1 MSDSKSGVRAVREL
15 PRLDFSRIRTSL
27 PIPNLI
33 EVQKKS
39 YDRFLQMDKLPSE
52 REDNGLQAVFSSVF
66 PIQDFRGLSQLEFVD
81 YSIGN
86 WECKCGHLRG
96 LHHLR
101 ATCRNCGASVVTNPY
116 RTGDVICPKCGT
128 FNRNTPTFC
137 NKCGDPVSLQLKYD
151 VNECQE
157 RGMTYAAPLR
167 VTIRLTTYDKDPDTG
182 AKTVRDIKEQEVY
195 FGDIPLM
202 TDNGTFIIN
211 GTERVIVSQ
220 LHRSPGVFYETANNR
235 TYFLGKIIPYRGS
248 WVEFEYDTKNLLYVR
263 IDRKR
268 KFLGSIFLR
277 ALGMKTNEEVLRS
290 FYGVDRVSLRGG
302 ELWWGVSD
310 GIVDRKF
317 SHEIRHPRSDEVL
330 VPAHKRVTEAAYKEM
345 VKARVAQ
352 VKAEPADLEGAFTVA
367 DVVNKETGEV
377 LVESNKPIPAELWA
391 KLGEAGVSELDVFFP
406 ERDEVGSILS
416 KTLDKDTQHSPRE
429 ALIEIY
435 RKLRPGDP
443 PTLETA
449 TALFQGMFFDPRKYD
464 FSKVGRLKFNTK
476 LGLET
481 PLERRTLD
489 VADFISSIKYLLK
502 LRRNIGTVDD
512 IDHLGNRRVR
522 AVGELLENQF
532 RIGLVR
538 MERAIKEKMSVYQ
551 EMSTAMPHDLVNAKP
566 VMAAIREFFGSSQL
580 SQFMDQTNP
589 LSEVTHKRRLSAL
602 GPGGLSRERA
612 GFEVRDVHPTHYGR
626 ICPIETPEGPN
637 IGLISSLSCYARINE
652 FGFIESPY
660 RKVKDGRVI
669 DYVRVLNAGD
679 SDLKA
684 GEIAELEKVDEANAD
699 LKRNRVTFDP
709 FCFYLSAWEE
719 DRYVVAQANAPLDE
733 RGRITSELV
742 NCRQAGNFVLKSRTE
757 VDYIDVSPKQLVSVA
772 ASLVPFLENDDANRA
787 LMGANM
793 QRQAV
798 PLIRAETPLVG
809 TGIERVTARDSGA
822 VVLCKR
828 DGIVDQVD
836 SERIIVRVE
845 SDQSGV
851 LSREVGADIY
861 QLIKFRRSNQNT
873 CMNQKP
879 LVRVGDRVKQGQVL
893 ADGPCTDRGELALGR
908 NVLVAFLP
916 WRGYNFEDAI
926 VVSEKLVKEDYY
938 TSVHIEEL
946 EIEARDTKL
955 GPEEV
960 TRDIPNISEGF
971 LKNLDEAGIIRIG
984 ATVHPGDILVGKV
997 TPKGE
1002 TTLTPEEKLLRAIF
1016 GEKAGDVRDA
1026 SLYCPPGI
1034 EGTIVDVKVFC
1045 RKGAEK
1051 DERHKAIEAAQVA
1064 KLERNLADEIR
1075 ILTDE
1080 RLKRL
1085 TELAGGRKLAA
1096 DLHDEK
1102 TNKRLLTKG
1111 TTLTRELLEKIS
1123 TRNLKRMRLA
1133 ERDPMLIEKIDE
1145 IEEMTSR
1152 QIEVLRKIT
1161 EERVE
1166 KLKKGD
1172 ELPPGVIKLVKVF
1185 VAMKRKMSVGDKMA
1199 GRHGNKGVI
1208 ATIVPE
1214 EDMPYLP
1221 DGTPVEIVLNP
1232 LGVPSRMN
1240 VGQILETHLGW
1251 AAEELGRAVARLL
1264 EDGARAEALRRWLK
1278 EVFGPT
1284 PVWHSLAELSDEELL
1299 DLAQRFRGG
1308 INFASPVF
1316 DGAREGEI
1324 RHLLEIAG
1332 LPASGKTVLRDGLSG
1347 EPFAE
1352 PVTVG
1357 YIYMLKLAHLVDDKI
1372 HARSIGP
1379 YSLITQQPLGGKA
1392 QFGGQRFGEMEVWAL
1407 EAYGAAHTLQEL
1419 LTCKSDDVYGRA
1431 KMYEAIVKGEPG
1443 IEPGVPESFN
1453 VLVRELQSLCLDVEL
1468 MKRQK
1473 PQEPAAD

>member
-1 MSDSKSGVRAVREL
+1 MSNSNRHVRERQ
-15 PRLDFSRIRTSL
+15 RLDFAKIQGAIQ
-27 PIPNLI
+27 IPNLI

-39 YDRFLQMDKLPSE
+39 YQRFLQMDLLPSE
-52 REDNGLQAVFSSVF
+52 REDGGLQSVFTSVF
-66 PIQDFRGLSQLEFVD
+66 PIKDFREMSQLEFVD

-86 WECKCGHLRG
+86 WECKCGNLKG

-116 RTGDVICPKCGT
+116 QTGDVICTKCGT
-128 FNRNTPTFC
+128 FNKNTPTFC
-137 NKCGDPVSLQLKYD
+137 NKCGDPVAMQLKYD

-157 RGMTYAAPLR
+157 RGMTYSAPLK
-167 VTIRLTTYDKDPDTG
+167 VTIRLTIYDKDPDTG
-182 AKTVRDIKEQEVY
+182 AKTIRDIKEQEVFY
-195 FGDIPLM
+195 GDIPLM
-202 TDNGTFIIN
+202 TENGTFIIN

-220 LHRSPGVFYETANNR
+220 LHRSPGVFFESANNR
-235 TYFLGKIIPYRGS
+235 SYFLGKIIPYRGS
-248 WVEFEYDTKNLLYVR
+248 WVEFEYDTKNILYVR

-277 ALGMKTNEEVLRS
+277 ALGMKSNEDILRT
-290 FYGVDRVSLRGG
+290 FYQVERISLHDK
-302 ELWWGVSD
+302 ELHWNISP
-310 GIVDRKF
+310 GIVDRKLT
-317 SHEIRHPRSDEVL
+317 HEIRNPRSEEVI
-330 VPAHKRVTEAAYKEM
+330 VGAHKRITENLFKELI
-345 VKARVAQ
+345 KARISQ
-352 VKAEPADLEGAFTVA
+352 VRAALADLEGAFSVA
-367 DVVNKETGEV
+367 DVVNRQTGEV
-377 LVESNKPIPAELWA
+377 LLEANKPLTADLWQSFAES
-391 KLGEAGVSELDVFFP
+391 GITEVDIFFP
-406 ERDEVGSILS
+406 EKDEIGLVLS
-416 KTLDKDTQHSPRE
+416 RTLDKDSIRSSKE

-449 TALFQGMFFDPRKYD
+449 TNLFRGMFFDPRKYD
-464 FSKVGRLKFNTK
+464 FSKVGRLKFNIK
-476 LGLET
+476 MGLDT
-481 PLERRTLD
+481 PLENRTLD
-489 VADFISSIKYLLK
+489 ATDFVSAIKYLFK
-502 LRRNIGTVDD
+502 LRKNIGVVDD

-589 LSEVTHKRRLSAL
+589 LSEITHKRRLSAL

-637 IGLISSLSCYARINE
+637 IGLISSLSCFARINDY
-652 FGFIESPY
+652 GFIESPY
-660 RKVKDGRVI
+660 RRVKGGRII
-669 DYVRVLNAGD
+669 DYVQIMNAGD
-679 SDLKA
+679 SEFKA
-684 GEIAELEKVDEANAD
+684 GDIVESDRVEELNEE
-699 LKRNRVTFDP
+699 LKRRKVTDEP
-709 FCFYLSAWEE
+709 YCFYLSAWEE
-719 DRYVVAQANAPLDE
+719 DKYVIAQANVALDDKL
-733 RGRITSELV
+733 RITTELV
-742 NCRQAGNFVLKSRTE
+742 NCRQAGNFVLKHRDE
-757 VDYIDVSPKQLVSVA
+757 VDYVDVSPKQLVSVA
-772 ASLVPFLENDDANRA
+772 ASLIPFLENDDANRA
-787 LMGANM
+787 LMGSNM

-798 PLIRAETPLVG
+798 PLIRGEAPLVG
-809 TGIERVTARDSGA
+809 TGMERVTARDSGA

-845 SDQSGV
+845 SDHSGV

-861 QLIKFRRSNQNT
+861 TLTKFKRSNQNT
-873 CMNQKP
+873 CINQKP
-879 LVRVGDRVKQGQVL
+879 LARVGDRVKTGQVL
-893 ADGPCTDRGELALGR
+893 ADGPCTDRGELGLGR
-908 NVLVAFLP
+908 NVLVAFVP

-926 VVSEKLVKEDYY
+926 LVSEKLVKDDYY
-938 TSVHIEEL
+938 TSIHIEEY

-960 TRDIPNISEGF
+960 TRDIPNISESF
-971 LKNLDEAGIIRIG
+971 LRNLDESGVIRIG
-984 ATVHPGDILVGKV
+984 AVVKPGDILVGKV

-1034 EGTIVDVKVFC
+1034 EGTIVDVKIFT
-1045 RKGAEK
+1045 RKGGEK
-1051 DERHKAIEAAQVA
+1051 DERHKAIEASQVF
-1064 KLERNLADEIR
+1064 KLEKNLADEIR

-1085 TELAGGRKLAA
+1085 GDLLGGKILQA

-1111 TTLTRELLEKIS
+1111 VELTRELIEKIS
-1123 TRNLKRMRLA
+1123 TRNLKRLKLN
-1133 ERDPMLIEKIDE
+1133 EKDPLLIEKIEE

-1152 QIEVLRKIT
+1152 QIDVLRKIT
-1161 EERVE
+1161 EERKE

-1172 ELPPGVIKLVKVF
+1172 ELPPGVIKLAKVYI
-1185 VAMKRKMSVGDKMA
+1185 AMKRKLSIGDKMA

-1208 ATIVPE
+1208 ARIVPD
-1214 EDMPYLP
+1214 EDMPTLP

-1251 AAEELGRAVARLL
+1251 AAKELGNSLKRLL
-1264 EDGARAEALRRWLK
+1264 SKEVKAEALRRWYR
-1278 EVFGPT
+1278 EVFSDT
-1284 PVWHSLAELSDEELL
+1284 VIWKTLSKLSDDELL
-1299 DLAQRFRGG
+1299 DYAEGFKDG
-1308 INFASPVF
+1308 IPFATPVF
-1316 DGAREGEI
+1316 DGAREPEI
-1324 RHLLEIAG
+1324 RHLLEVAG
-1332 LPASGKTVLRDGLSG
+1332 LPHAGKINLYDGMTG
-1347 EPFAE
+1347 EQFDQ

-1357 YIYMLKLAHLVDDKI
+1357 YIYMLKLSHLVDDKI

-1407 EAYGAAHTLQEL
+1407 EAYGAAHILQEL
-1419 LTCKSDDVYGRA
+1419 LTAKSDDVYGRA
-1431 KMYEAIVKGEPG
+1431 KIYEAIVKGEPG

-1473 PQEPAAD
+1473 PAVEKAAD

>member
-1 MSDSKSGVRAVREL
+1 MPTSNHHVRERQ
-15 PRLDFSRIRTSL
+15 RLDFAKIQGSIQ
-27 PIPNLI
+27 IPNLI
-33 EVQKKS
+33 EVQMKS
-39 YDRFLQMDKLPSE
+39 YQRFLQMDLLPSE
-52 REDNGLQAVFSSVF
+52 RDDGGLQSVFTSVF
-66 PIQDFRGLSQLEFVD
+66 PIRDFREMSQLEFVD
-81 YSIGN
+81 YAIGN
-86 WECKCGHLRG
+86 WECKCGNLKG

-116 RTGDVICPKCGT
+116 QTGDVICHKCGT
-128 FNRNTPTFC
+128 FNKNTPTFC
-137 NKCGDPVSLQLKYD
+137 NKCGDPVAMQLKYD

-157 RGMTYAAPLR
+157 RGMTYSAPLK
-167 VTIRLTTYDKDPDTG
+167 VTIRLTIYDKDPDSG
-182 AKTVRDIKEQEVY
+182 AKTIRDIKEQEVFY
-195 FGDIPLM
+195 GDIPLM
-202 TDNGTFIIN
+202 TENGTFIIN

-220 LHRSPGVFYETANNR
+220 LHRSPGVFFESANNR
-235 TYFLGKIIPYRGS
+235 SYFLGKIIPYRGS
-248 WVEFEYDTKNLLYVR
+248 WVEFEYDTKNILYVR

-277 ALGMKTNEEVLRS
+277 ALGMKSNEDILRT
-290 FYGVDRVSLRGG
+290 FYQVERISLRDKD
-302 ELWWGVSD
+302 LFWNVSP
-310 GIVDRKF
+310 GIVDRKLA
-317 SHEIRHPRSDEVL
+317 HEIRNPKSDEVI
-330 VPAHKRVTEAAYKEM
+330 VGAHKRITENLFKELIKAKISQIRAAL
-345 VKARVAQ
+345 
-352 VKAEPADLEGAFTVA
+352 ADLEGAYSVA
-367 DVVNKETGEV
+367 DVVNRQTGEV
-377 LVESNKPIPAELWA
+377 LLEANKPLTAELWQA
-391 KLGEAGVSELDVFFP
+391 FAEGGITEVDVFFP
-406 ERDEVGSILS
+406 ERDDIGLVLS
-416 KTLDKDTQHSPRE
+416 RTLDKDSIRSSKE

-449 TALFQGMFFDPRKYD
+449 TNLFRGMFFDPRKYD
-464 FSKVGRLKFNTK
+464 FSRVGRLKFNIK
-476 LGLET
+476 MGLDT
-481 PLERRTLD
+481 PLDNRTLD
-489 VADFISSIKYLLK
+489 APDFVSAIKYLFK
-502 LRRNIGTVDD
+502 LRKNIGVVDD

-589 LSEVTHKRRLSAL
+589 LSEITHKRRLSAL

-637 IGLISSLSCYARINE
+637 IGLISSLSCFARINDY
-652 FGFIESPY
+652 GFIESPY
-660 RKVKDGRVI
+660 RKVKGGRII
-669 DYVRVLNAGD
+669 DYVQIINAGD
-679 SDLKA
+679 SEFKA
-684 GEIAELEKVDEANAD
+684 GEIVEKDKVEELNEE
-699 LKRNRVTFDP
+699 LKRRKVVYEP
-709 FCFYLSAWEE
+709 YCFYLSAWEE
-719 DRYVVAQANAPLDE
+719 DKYVVAQANVALDE
-733 RGRITSELV
+733 RLKITTELV
-742 NCRQAGNFVLKSRTE
+742 NCRQAGNFVLKSRDE
-757 VDYIDVSPKQLVSVA
+757 VDYVDVSPKQLVSVA
-772 ASLVPFLENDDANRA
+772 ASLIPFLENDDANRA
-787 LMGANM
+787 LMGSNM

-798 PLIRAETPLVG
+798 PLIKGEAPLVG
-809 TGIERVTARDSGA
+809 TGMERVTARDSGA

-828 DGIVDQVD
+828 EGIVDQVD

-845 SDQSGV
+845 SDHSGV

-861 QLIKFRRSNQNT
+861 QLIKFKRSNQNT
-873 CMNQKP
+873 CISQKP
-879 LVRVGDRVKQGQVL
+879 LVRVGDRVKKGQVL
-893 ADGPCTDRGELALGR
+893 ADGPCTERGELALGR

-926 VVSEKLVKEDYY
+926 LVSEKLVKDDYY
-938 TSVHIEEL
+938 TSIHIEEY

-960 TRDIPNISEGF
+960 TRDIPNISESF
-971 LKNLDEAGIIRIG
+971 LRNLDESGVIRIG
-984 ATVHPGDILVGKV
+984 AVVKPGDILVGKV

-1034 EGTIVDVKVFC
+1034 EGTIVDVKIFT
-1045 RKGAEK
+1045 RKGGEK
-1051 DERHKAIEAAQVA
+1051 DERHKAIEATQVF
-1064 KLERNLADEIR
+1064 KLEKNLADEIR

-1085 TELAGGRKLAA
+1085 NDLLGGKILQA

-1111 TTLTRELLEKIS
+1111 VELTRELIEKIS
-1123 TRNLKRMRLA
+1123 TRNLKRLKLN
-1133 ERDPMLIEKIDE
+1133 EKDPLLIEKIE
-1145 IEEMTSR
+1145 EVEEMTSR
-1152 QIEVLRKIT
+1152 QIDVLRKIT
-1161 EERVE
+1161 EERKE
-1166 KLKKGD
+1166 KLRKGD
-1172 ELPPGVIKLVKVF
+1172 ELPPGVIKLVKVYI
-1185 VAMKRKMSVGDKMA
+1185 AMKRKLSIGDKMA

-1208 ATIVPE
+1208 ARIVPQ
-1214 EDMPYLP
+1214 EDMPYMP

-1240 VGQILETHLGW
+1240 VGQVLETHLGW
-1251 AAEELGRAVARLL
+1251 AAKELGNSLKRLL
-1264 EDGARAEALRRWLK
+1264 SKEVRAEAVRRWFR
-1278 EVFGPT
+1278 EVFSDT
-1284 PVWHSLAELSDEELL
+1284 TIWKTLSKLSDEELL
-1299 DLAQRFRGG
+1299 EYAEGFREG
-1308 INFASPVF
+1308 IPFATPVF
-1316 DGAREGEI
+1316 DGAREPEI
-1324 RHLLEIAG
+1324 RHLLEVAG
-1332 LPASGKTVLRDGLSG
+1332 LPHAGKINLFDGMSGDQ
-1347 EPFAE
+1347 FDQ

-1357 YIYMLKLAHLVDDKI
+1357 YIYMLKLSHLVDDKI

-1407 EAYGAAHTLQEL
+1407 EAYGAAHILQEL
-1419 LTCKSDDVYGRA
+1419 LTAKSDDVYGRA
-1431 KMYEAIVKGEPG
+1431 KIYEAIVKGEPG

-1473 PQEPAAD
+1473 PAGDKAAD

>member
-1 MSDSKSGVRAVREL
+1 M
-15 PRLDFSRIRTSL
+15 DFAKIQGSIQ
-27 PIPNLI
+27 IPNLI
-33 EVQKKS
+33 EVQMKS
-39 YDRFLQMDKLPSE
+39 YQRFLQMDLLPSE
-52 REDNGLQAVFSSVF
+52 REDGGLQSVFTSVF
-66 PIQDFRGLSQLEFVD
+66 PIKDFREMSQLEFVD

-86 WECKCGHLRG
+86 WECKCGNLKG

-116 RTGDVICPKCGT
+116 QTGDVICHKCGT
-128 FNRNTPTFC
+128 FNKNTPTFC
-137 NKCGDPVSLQLKYD
+137 NKCGDPVAMQLKYD

-157 RGMTYAAPLR
+157 RGMTYSAPLK
-167 VTIRLTTYDKDPDTG
+167 VTIRLTIYDKDPDSG
-182 AKTVRDIKEQEVY
+182 AKTIRDIKEQEVFY
-195 FGDIPLM
+195 GDIPLM
-202 TDNGTFIIN
+202 TENGTFIIN

-220 LHRSPGVFYETANNR
+220 LHRSPGVFFESANSR

-248 WVEFEYDTKNLLYVR
+248 WVEFEYDTKNILYVR

-277 ALGMKTNEEVLRS
+277 ALGMKSNEDILRT
-290 FYGVDRVSLRGG
+290 FYQVERISLRDKD
-302 ELWWGVSD
+302 LFWNVSP
-310 GIVDRKF
+310 GIVDRKLA
-317 SHEIRHPRSDEVL
+317 HEIRNPKSDELIVG
-330 VPAHKRVTEAAYKEM
+330 AHKRITENLFKELI
-345 VKARVAQ
+345 KARISQ
-352 VKAEPADLEGAFTVA
+352 VRASLADLEGAFSVA
-367 DVVNKETGEV
+367 DVVNRQTGEV
-377 LVESNKPIPAELWA
+377 LLEANKPLTADLWQAFAE
-391 KLGEAGVSELDVFFP
+391 GGITEVDVFFP
-406 ERDEVGSILS
+406 ERDDIGVVLS
-416 KTLDKDTQHSPRE
+416 RTLDKDAIRSSKE

-449 TALFQGMFFDPRKYD
+449 TNLFRGMFFDPRKYD
-464 FSKVGRLKFNTK
+464 FSRVGRLKFNIK
-476 LGLET
+476 MGLDT
-481 PLERRTLD
+481 PLDNRTLD
-489 VADFISSIKYLLK
+489 SPDFVSAIKYLFK
-502 LRRNIGTVDD
+502 LRKNIGVVDD

-589 LSEVTHKRRLSAL
+589 LSEITHKRRLSAL

-637 IGLISSLSCYARINE
+637 IGLISSLSCFARINDY
-652 FGFIESPY
+652 GFIESPY
-660 RKVKDGRVI
+660 RRVKNGRII
-669 DYVRVLNAGD
+669 DYVQIVNAGD
-679 SDLKA
+679 SEFKA
-684 GEIAELEKVDEANAD
+684 GEIVEKDKVEELNEE
-699 LKRNRVTFDP
+699 LKRRKVVYEP
-709 FCFYLSAWEE
+709 YCFYLSAWEE
-719 DRYVVAQANAPLDE
+719 DKYVVAQANVSLDD
-733 RGRITSELV
+733 RLKITTELV
-742 NCRQAGNFVLKSRTE
+742 NCRQAGNFVLKSRDE
-757 VDYIDVSPKQLVSVA
+757 VDYVDVSPKQLVSVA
-772 ASLVPFLENDDANRA
+772 ASLIPFLENDDANRA
-787 LMGANM
+787 LMGSNM

-798 PLIRAETPLVG
+798 PLIRGEAPLVG
-809 TGIERVTARDSGA
+809 TGMERVTARDSGA
-822 VVLCKR
+822 VVLCR
-828 DGIVDQVD
+828 REGIVDQVD

-845 SDQSGV
+845 SDHSGV

-861 QLIKFRRSNQNT
+861 QLIKFKRSNQNT
-873 CMNQKP
+873 CISQKP
-879 LVRVGDRVKQGQVL
+879 LVRVGDRVKKGQVL

-926 VVSEKLVKEDYY
+926 LVSEKLVKDDYY
-938 TSVHIEEL
+938 TSIHIEEY

-960 TRDIPNISEGF
+960 TRDIPNISESF
-971 LKNLDEAGIIRIG
+971 LRNLDESGVIRIG
-984 ATVHPGDILVGKV
+984 AVVKPGDILVGKV

-1034 EGTIVDVKVFC
+1034 EGTIVDVKIFT
-1045 RKGAEK
+1045 RKGGEK
-1051 DERHKAIEAAQVA
+1051 DERHKAIEATQVF
-1064 KLERNLADEIR
+1064 KLEKNLADEIR

-1085 TELAGGRKLAA
+1085 SDLLGGKILQA

-1111 TTLTRELLEKIS
+1111 TELTRDLIEKIS
-1123 TRNLKRMRLA
+1123 TRNLKRLKLN
-1133 ERDPMLIEKIDE
+1133 EKDPLLIEKIE
-1145 IEEMTSR
+1145 EVEEMTSR
-1152 QIEVLRKIT
+1152 QIDVLRKIT
-1161 EERVE
+1161 EERKE

-1172 ELPPGVIKLVKVF
+1172 ELPPGVIKLVKAYI
-1185 VAMKRKMSVGDKMA
+1185 AMKRKLSIGDKMA

-1208 ATIVPE
+1208 ARIVPQ
-1214 EDMPYLP
+1214 EDMPYMP

-1240 VGQILETHLGW
+1240 VGQVLETHLGW
-1251 AAEELGRAVARLL
+1251 ASKELANSLKRLL
-1264 EDGARAEALRRWLK
+1264 SKEVRAEALRRWFR
-1278 EVFGPT
+1278 EVFADT
-1284 PVWHSLAELSDEELL
+1284 AIWKTMSKLSDDELL
-1299 DLAQRFRGG
+1299 EISEGFRDG
-1308 INFASPVF
+1308 IPFATPVF
-1316 DGAREGEI
+1316 DGAREAEI
-1324 RHLLEIAG
+1324 RHLLEVAG
-1332 LPASGKTVLRDGLSG
+1332 LPHAGKINLFDGMTGDL
-1347 EPFAE
+1347 FDQ

-1357 YIYMLKLAHLVDDKI
+1357 YIYMLKLSHLVDDKI

-1407 EAYGAAHTLQEL
+1407 EAYGAAHILQEL
-1419 LTCKSDDVYGRA
+1419 LTAKSDDVYGRA
-1431 KMYEAIVKGEPG
+1431 KIYEAIVKGEPG

-1473 PQEPAAD
+1473 PPVEKAAD

>member
-1 MSDSKSGVRAVREL
+1 MPTSNHHVRERQ
-15 PRLDFSRIRTSL
+15 RLDFAKIHGTIQ
-27 PIPNLI
+27 IPNLI
-33 EVQKKS
+33 EVQMKS
-39 YDRFLQMDKLPSE
+39 YQRFLQMDLLPSE
-52 REDNGLQAVFSSVF
+52 RDDGGLQSVFTSVF
-66 PIQDFRGLSQLEFVD
+66 PIRDFREMSQLEFVD
-81 YSIGN
+81 YAIGN
-86 WECKCGHLRG
+86 WECKCGNLKG

-116 RTGDVICPKCGT
+116 QTGDVICHKCGT
-128 FNRNTPTFC
+128 FNKNTPTFC
-137 NKCGDPVSLQLKYD
+137 NKCGDPVAMQLKYD

-157 RGMTYAAPLR
+157 RGMTYSAPLK
-167 VTIRLTTYDKDPDTG
+167 VTIRLTIYDKDPDTG
-182 AKTVRDIKEQEVY
+182 AKTIRDIKEQEVFY
-195 FGDIPLM
+195 GDIPLM
-202 TDNGTFIIN
+202 TENGTFIIN

-220 LHRSPGVFYETANNR
+220 LHRSPGVFFESANNR
-235 TYFLGKIIPYRGS
+235 SYFLGKIIPYRGS
-248 WVEFEYDTKNLLYVR
+248 WVEFEYDTKNILYVR

-277 ALGMKTNEEVLRS
+277 ALGMKSNEDILRT
-290 FYGVDRVSLRGG
+290 FYQVERISLRDKD
-302 ELWWGVSD
+302 LYWNISP
-310 GIVDRKF
+310 GIVDRKLT
-317 SHEIRHPRSDEVL
+317 HEIRNPKSEEVI
-330 VPAHKRVTEAAYKEM
+330 VGAHKRITENLFKELI
-345 VKARVAQ
+345 KARISQ
-352 VKAEPADLEGAFTVA
+352 VRAALQDLEGACSVA
-367 DVVNKETGEV
+367 DVVNRQTGEV
-377 LVESNKPIPAELWA
+377 LLEANKPLTGELWQA
-391 KLGEAGVSELDVFFP
+391 FAESGITEVDVFFP
-406 ERDEVGSILS
+406 ERDDIGMVLS
-416 KTLDKDTQHSPRE
+416 RTLEKDAIRSSKE

-449 TALFQGMFFDPRKYD
+449 TNLFRGMFFDPRKYD
-464 FSKVGRLKFNTK
+464 FSRVGRLKFNIK
-476 LGLET
+476 MGLDT
-481 PLERRTLD
+481 PLNNRTLE
-489 VADFISSIKYLLK
+489 APDFVSAIKYLFK
-502 LRRNIGTVDD
+502 LRKSIGVVDD

-589 LSEVTHKRRLSAL
+589 LSEITHKRRLSAL

-637 IGLISSLSCYARINE
+637 IGLISSLSCFARINDY
-652 FGFIESPY
+652 GFIESPY
-660 RKVKDGRVI
+660 RKVKGGRII
-669 DYVRVLNAGD
+669 DYVQIVNAGD
-679 SDLKA
+679 SEFKA
-684 GEIAELEKVDEANAD
+684 GDIVEQDRVEELNDE
-699 LKRNRVTFDP
+699 LKRRKVTYEP
-709 FCFYLSAWEE
+709 YCFYLSAWEE
-719 DRYVVAQANAPLDE
+719 DKYVVAQANVALDE
-733 RGRITSELV
+733 KLKITTELV
-742 NCRQAGNFVLKSRTE
+742 NCRQAGNFVLKSRDE
-757 VDYIDVSPKQLVSVA
+757 VDYVDVSPKQLVSVA
-772 ASLVPFLENDDANRA
+772 ASLIPFLENDDANRA
-787 LMGANM
+787 LMGSNM

-798 PLIRAETPLVG
+798 PLIRGDAPLVG
-809 TGIERVTARDSGA
+809 TGMERVTARDSGA

-828 DGIVDQVD
+828 EGIVDQVD

-845 SDQSGV
+845 SDHSGV

-861 QLIKFRRSNQNT
+861 QLIKFKRSNQNT
-873 CMNQKP
+873 CISQKP
-879 LVRVGDRVKQGQVL
+879 LVRVGDRVKKGQVL
-893 ADGPCTDRGELALGR
+893 ADGPCTERGELALGR
-908 NVLVAFLP
+908 NVLVAFVP

-926 VVSEKLVKEDYY
+926 LVSEKLVKDDYY
-938 TSVHIEEL
+938 TSIHIEEY

-960 TRDIPNISEGF
+960 TRDIPNISESF
-971 LKNLDEAGIIRIG
+971 LRNLDESGVIRIG
-984 ATVHPGDILVGKV
+984 AVIKPGDILVGKV

-1034 EGTIVDVKVFC
+1034 EGTIVDVKIFT
-1045 RKGAEK
+1045 RKGGEK
-1051 DERHKAIEAAQVA
+1051 DERHKAIEASQIF
-1064 KLERNLADEIR
+1064 KLEKNLADEIR

-1085 TELAGGRKLAA
+1085 GDLLGGKILQA

-1111 TTLTRELLEKIS
+1111 VELTRELIEKIS
-1123 TRNLKRMRLA
+1123 TRNLKRLKLN
-1133 ERDPMLIEKIDE
+1133 EKDPLLIEKIE
-1145 IEEMTSR
+1145 EVEEMTSR
-1152 QIEVLRKIT
+1152 QIDVLRKIT
-1161 EERVE
+1161 EERKE

-1172 ELPPGVIKLVKVF
+1172 ELPPGVIKLAKVYI
-1185 VAMKRKMSVGDKMA
+1185 AMKRKLSIGDKMA

-1208 ATIVPE
+1208 ARIVPQ
-1214 EDMPYLP
+1214 EDMPALP

-1251 AAEELGRAVARLL
+1251 AAKELGNSLKRLL
-1264 EDGARAEALRRWLK
+1264 SKEVKAEALRRWFR
-1278 EVFGPT
+1278 EVFT
-1284 PVWHSLAELSDEELL
+1284 DTSVWKTLVNLSDEELL
-1299 DLAQRFRGG
+1299 EYAEGFKEG
-1308 INFASPVF
+1308 IPFATPVF
-1316 DGAREGEI
+1316 DGAREAEI
-1324 RHLLEIAG
+1324 RHLLEVAG
-1332 LPASGKTVLRDGLSG
+1332 LPHAGKINLFDGMTG
-1347 EPFAE
+1347 EQFDQ

-1357 YIYMLKLAHLVDDKI
+1357 YIYMLKLSHLVDDKI

-1407 EAYGAAHTLQEL
+1407 EAYGAAHILQEL
-1419 LTCKSDDVYGRA
+1419 LTAKSDDVYGRA
-1431 KMYEAIVKGEPG
+1431 KIYEAIVKGEPG

-1473 PQEPAAD
+1473 PTVAEAAD